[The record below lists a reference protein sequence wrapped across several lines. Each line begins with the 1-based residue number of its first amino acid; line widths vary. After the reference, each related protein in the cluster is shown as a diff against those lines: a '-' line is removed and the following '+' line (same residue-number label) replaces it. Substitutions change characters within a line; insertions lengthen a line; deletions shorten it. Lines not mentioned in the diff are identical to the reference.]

1 MSCVHVTH
9 LKTQHAALLV
19 LKKTGEC
26 IKIGHK
32 NQALCAQPSIDGSL
46 TRWSK
51 GQEWNLKRERNPER
65 ERKETFVAHCLHI
78 LKTSCW
84 GIREIPIK
92 PFHFDFPLD
101 P

>member
-1 MSCVHVTH
+1 MYENWSQKSSSV
-9 LKTQHAALLV
+9 
-19 LKKTGEC
+19 
-26 IKIGHK
+26 IS
-32 NQALCAQPSIDGSL
+32 AQPSIDGSL

-51 GQEWNLKRERNPER
+51 GQKWNLQRERDPER
-65 ERKETFVAHCLHI
+65 ERKETFVAHRLHV
-78 LKTSCW
+78 LQTSCW